1 LRLRSRRRRT
11 GAYRSVEKFMAALA
25 IDAER
30 LSAAEKRVE
39 QLDAQIA
46 YLQHSLDDPR
56 SAHAELLCRQLSA
69 MRSTRAALA
78 SYRDV
83 LHKWCG
89 SPPP

>member
-1 LRLRSRRRRT
+1 
-11 GAYRSVEKFMAALA
+11 MAALA

-30 LSAAEKRVE
+30 LSAAEQRVE

-56 SAHAELLCRQLSA
+56 GEHAELLCRQLSA

-78 SYRDV
+78 AYRDV

-89 SPPP
+89 VPPP